1 LIDGETHHSAELV
14 RRFRKL
20 GFEGP
25 ISGGKHQFMKKGALK
40 VRIPNPHK
48 KADVDTSLL
57 KEILRQAD
65 IEFDVWENL

>member
-1 LIDGETHHSAELV
+1 MARPTTRRELV

-20 GFEGP
+20 GSEGP

-48 KADVDTSLL
+48 GGDVDAPLL
-57 KEILRQAD
+57 KEILGQAG
-65 IEFDVWENL
+65 IPFHLWEKL